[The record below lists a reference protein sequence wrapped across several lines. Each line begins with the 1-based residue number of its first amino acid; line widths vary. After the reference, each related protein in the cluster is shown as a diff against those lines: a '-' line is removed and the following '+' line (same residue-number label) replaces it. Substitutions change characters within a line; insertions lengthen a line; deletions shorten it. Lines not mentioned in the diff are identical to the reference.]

1 MNLLKFVLLFF
12 IIFLMSNL
20 KVFIMQKKKYL
31 KINLQK
37 NNDKDSKIKDNKEIK
52 QYNKYLKII
61 DSFIIFL
68 LTLLLFNVLFFRPS
82 IYITNISMI
91 LYGII
96 LGIAIIT
103 IFNII
108 VFNYRYDNNEKKS
121 KICNIFYSINIT
133 IMIILTIAE
142 FIIYLVQNN

>member
-142 FIIYLVQNN
+142 FVIYLVQNN

>member
-37 NNDKDSKIKDNKEIK
+37 SNDKDSKIKDNKEIK

-142 FIIYLVQNN
+142 FVIYLVQNN

>member
-96 LGIAIIT
+96 LGLSLIHI
-103 IFNII
+103 
-108 VFNYRYDNNEKKS
+108 
-121 KICNIFYSINIT
+121 
-133 IMIILTIAE
+133 
-142 FIIYLVQNN
+142 

>member
-37 NNDKDSKIKDNKEIK
+37 SNDKDSKIKDNKEIK

>member
-1 MNLLKFVLLFF
+1 
-12 IIFLMSNL
+12 
-20 KVFIMQKKKYL
+20 
-31 KINLQK
+31 
-37 NNDKDSKIKDNKEIK
+37 
-52 QYNKYLKII
+52 
-61 DSFIIFL
+61 
-68 LTLLLFNVLFFRPS
+68 
-82 IYITNISMI
+82 MI

-142 FIIYLVQNN
+142 FVIYLVQNN